1 MYQFRVANDFLE
13 CCNDFFR
20 NEQEPF
26 TLAHAR
32 RLKNNVLVGKRVVP
46 LNGDYPGYVASC
58 NKTKDKF
65 SKRKEQ
71 RSSLH

>member
-1 MYQFRVANDFLE
+1 MIYLG
-13 CCNDFFR
+13 
-20 NEQEPF
+20 EQEPF

-32 RLKNNVLVGKRVVP
+32 RLKKNGLVGKRVIR
-46 LNGDYPGYVASC
+46 LNGDCPGYVASC
-58 NKTKDKF
+58 HKTKEEF